1 MTVLSSEDYVNDK
14 GVFKIS
20 LFLFNVVKS
29 KFVGERNGS

>member
-20 LFLFNVVKS
+20 LFLFNVVKDLVLVCS
-29 KFVGERNGS
+29 LT